1 MSIQWLVE
9 NEVGYFRGPATV
21 GVLKGKTGWILIDSG
36 VEADVPKKIIKA
48 LKAMDYLD
56 EVKIS
61 AVINTHAHADHC
73 GGNKWVKANHQALIY
88 ASLGEKAYIENP
100 YLEPHYLFSAESPKL
115 LKNKFFQA
123 EASVVDVAI
132 DFKTSVIKESGVTT
146 SVGSST
152 AVQIDGIDLTLVNIK
167 GHSPDMMGILTSSG
181 YFYCGDLLFTSAILE
196 KHPLLFLHDYEQFC
210 LAVNWVMTQKFSGVI
225 LTHGGYL
232 EDHLPI
238 ARETLNRLETNL
250 SVILDTI
257 KMPVNEWE
265 VHHALSQALKIDEDF
280 GGWHL
285 NHGVIRSYLGFA
297 LGKGLLTWEN
307 GYYSNN
313 SSTN

>member
-9 NEVGYFRGPATV
+9 NEVGLFRGPATV
-21 GVLKGKTGWILIDSG
+21 GILKGETGWILIDSG

-48 LKAMDYLD
+48 LKATDLLK

-73 GGNKWVKANHQALIY
+73 GGNKWLKENHQARIY
-88 ASLGEKAYIENP
+88 ASSGEKPYIENP

-123 EASVVDVAI
+123 EPSVVDVAI
-132 DFKTSVIKESGVTT
+132 DFKTSLTKVALAEMV
-146 SVGSST
+146 VGST
-152 AVQIDGIDLTLVNIK
+152 VPVQIDGIDLTLVNIK
-167 GHSPDMMGILTSSG
+167 GHSPDMMGVLTSSG

-210 LAVNWVMTQKFSGVI
+210 LAVNWVMAQRFSGVI

-232 EDHLPI
+232 EDHVP
-238 ARETLNRLETNL
+238 AAKETRHRLETNL
-250 SVILDTI
+250 AVILDTI
-257 KMPVNEWE
+257 KKPVNEWE
-265 VHHALSQALKIDEDF
+265 VHHAVSQAFKIDENF

-285 NHGVIRSYLGFA
+285 NHGVIRCYLGFA

-307 GYYSNN
+307 GYYSR
-313 SSTN
+313 SSSIN